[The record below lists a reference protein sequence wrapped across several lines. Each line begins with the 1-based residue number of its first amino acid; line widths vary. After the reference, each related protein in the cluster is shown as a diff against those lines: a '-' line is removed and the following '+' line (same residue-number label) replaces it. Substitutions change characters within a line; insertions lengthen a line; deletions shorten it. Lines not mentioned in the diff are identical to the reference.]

1 MKHSIT
7 ILIIAVTFGISAQD
21 MATYTYAVKGNDALK
36 MDVFTPENIKETDTL
51 PVLLWMHGGGF
62 QGSHRAYPDDHKL
75 VRYAAKEK
83 NYIGISIDY
92 RLLRKDTETGFGCD
106 CAKDEKLETFKQ
118 AVIDYLDATTY
129 IVEHAEAL
137 QIDTTKIIAGGS
149 SAGAE
154 GVLNAV
160 FMRDYFVDDKNAYKD
175 LAFAG
180 IFSCA
185 GAVVDASYITEEN
198 AIPSVLYHGTDDEL
212 VPFGNAPHHYC
223 ESQRLGYII
232 LDGSEVIAE
241 RLEAY
246 DTAYYFNIVRG
257 GRHEVSAIPFA
268 DLDRIFD
275 FFEQAVLNDEVIQT
289 KHIKTKQ
296 P

>member
-1 MKHSIT
+1 MKHIIS
-7 ILIIAVTFGISAQD
+7 ILIITVTFSLTAQD
-21 MATYTYAVKGNDALK
+21 MATYTYAVKAGDSLK
-36 MDVFTPENIKETDTL
+36 MDVFTSENIKETDTL

-62 QGSHRAYPDDHKL
+62 QGSHRAYPDDNKL
-75 VRYAAKEK
+75 VKYVAKEK

-92 RLLRKDTETGFGCD
+92 RLLRKDTETGFGCN
-106 CAKDEKLETFKQ
+106 CTKDEKLETFKQ
-118 AVIDYLDATTY
+118 AVIDYLDAATY
-129 IVEHAEAL
+129 IVAHAEAL

-154 GVLNAV
+154 GILNAV
-160 FMRDYFVDDKNAYKD
+160 FMRDYFVDDKDAYKD

-185 GAVVDASYITEEN
+185 GAVVDASYITGEN
-198 AIPSVLYHGTDDEL
+198 AIPSVLYHGTDDNL

-223 ESQRLGYII
+223 DPQNAGYII
-232 LDGSEVIAE
+232 LDGSEVIAKK
-241 RLEAY
+241 LEDY
-246 DTAYYFNIVRG
+246 DTAYYFNIIRG
-257 GRHEVSAIPFA
+257 ARHEIAAIPFE
-268 DLDRIFD
+268 DLDKIFG
-275 FFEQAVLNDEVIQT
+275 FFEQTVLNDEVIQT